1 MKNCEPLPLGPAFY
15 LRVRGSTGEGGGGQ
29 GGCNERKEDNGR
41 MRNEVLTAMDRS
53 PASVCFRVKF
63 SSAKVL
69 VP

>member
-15 LRVRGSTGEGGGGQ
+15 LGVRGGYGEKEGVGKGDVM
-29 GGCNERKEDNGR
+29 RKEDNGG